1 MLGSIVVIPM
11 FMLLMNHPLA
21 FTLSLFVQTL
31 LICVMLKNVSLW
43 ISLILFLIFLG
54 GILVMFIYVSS
65 LSANEKFAVD
75 LTSFM
80 WVVPTIVLSFLV
92 LNKNFMFMSPSSGYL
107 YPTDFVIINFNVNS
121 LTMLAYSFM
130 VVYLFLALLLVI
142 DFLNSNKK
150 PLRSMI

>member
-1 MLGSIVVIPM
+1 
-11 FMLLMNHPLA
+11 
-21 FTLSLFVQTL
+21 
-31 LICVMLKNVSLW
+31 MLKNVSLW

-65 LSANEKFAVD
+65 LRANEKFAVD
-75 LTSFM
+75 LTSFI

-107 YPTDFVIINFNVNS
+107 YPTDFVIINFNVNR
-121 LTMLAYSFM
+121 LTILAYSFI

>member
-1 MLGSIVVIPM
+1 
-11 FMLLMNHPLA
+11 MNHPLA

-65 LSANEKFAVD
+65 LRANEKFAVD
-75 LTSFM
+75 LTSFI

-107 YPTDFVIINFNVNS
+107 YPADFVIINFNVNR
-121 LTMLAYSFM
+121 LTILAYSFI